1 MPEEGPNRPTVLVEP
16 DDEAATTR
24 AAEMVKSII
33 CEAAARRGM
42 CCIALAG
49 GTTPHD
55 LYQRLADTGTER
67 EVPWSQVQIFFGDE
81 RDVPLDHVESN
92 YNMVQRTL
100 LDHVPVPPSQIHP
113 MRGDADDID
122 AAAAEY
128 EAIIR
133 RTVPSDGGPLPR
145 FDLIL
150 LGMGGDGH
158 TASLFPRT
166 PALAETERLVLANPV
181 RVLGRTRITMTYPLI
196 NATRNIL
203 MLVTGED
210 KADAIASLLGPAP
223 RPVEDLPAAGVGP
236 TDGTWILV
244 LDSGAARQWRQR
256 AD

>member
-1 MPEEGPNRPTVLVEP
+1 MPEGPNQPTVLIEC
-16 DDEAATTR
+16 DAEAATAR
-24 AAEMVKSII
+24 AAEMVQSVI
-33 CEAAARRGM
+33 CEAAAGRGT
-42 CCIALAG
+42 CCMALAG

-55 LYQRLADTGTER
+55 LYQQLAHTGTDEQ
-67 EVPWSQVQIFFGDE
+67 VPWSRVQIFFGDE

-92 YNMVQRTL
+92 YNMAQRTL

-128 EAIIR
+128 EATLR
-133 RTVPSDGGPLPR
+133 RMVPSEDGNLPR
-145 FDLIL
+145 FDLLL

-181 RVLGRTRITMTYPLI
+181 RVLGRKRITMTFPLI
-196 NATRNIL
+196 NAARNVL

-210 KADAIASLLGPAP
+210 KADAIGSLLSPSP
-223 RPVEDLPAAGVGP
+223 RPVEDLPAAGVKP
-236 TDGTWILV
+236 TDGKWILI
-244 LDSGAARQWRQR
+244 LDAPAARQWRR
-256 AD
+256 SAE